1 MTPITRYFKKF
12 LHSSQSSGFL
22 LIFCV
27 LVSLMIANSSA
38 GPAFQQLLDTQLGTD
53 FMHLRYPVGIW
64 INDGLMAIFFL
75 LVGLEIKREIIEGE
89 LSSLKSASLPI
100 IAAIGG
106 MVVPAG
112 IYLAFNNHTEYEH
125 GWAIPMATDIAF
137 SLAIISMLGKRAP
150 LSLKIF
156 LAALAIVDDLGAIL
170 VIAIFYTDQ
179 LQWVYLGVSAAIVAL
194 LVVFNK
200 MGVTKKY
207 MYVLPGIV
215 LWYCMHHSGIHAT
228 IAGVLLAF
236 TIPTNESAEVP
247 SPLEIMEQKLHLPVN
262 FLIMPVF
269 ALANTNIMFKEGMV
283 DGLFSSLGY
292 GVILG
297 LVLGKIIGINLF
309 SWIFIKLKISTLP
322 QDTSWSQMM
331 GAGLLAG
338 IGFTMSIFIS
348 ILSFKGRV
356 DIQDEAKFAILVAS
370 AISGFAGYVLLKYIG
385 KKREVE
391 AEDQSVVSE
400 SVSEGSISSAEE

>member
-1 MTPITRYFKKF
+1 MTTITRYFKKF

-106 MVVPAG
+106 MLVPAV

-179 LQWVYLGVSAAIVAL
+179 LQWVYLAVSAAIVAL

-200 MGVTKKY
+200 IGVTRKY

-370 AISGFAGYVLLKYIG
+370 AISGFAGYVLLKYVG
-385 KKREVE
+385 KKREAE
-391 AEDQSVVSE
+391 AED
-400 SVSEGSISSAEE
+400 